1 MATLF
6 TGLLGNDRD
15 DWGKRLTV
23 HRASYLCHSIAES
36 LLCRSHLSVSICMRH
51 KDLRILHTF
60 AEKPLHS
67 TSLHVFLT
75 SFPIEFLP
83 SLTIQLIH
91 CYQPTNQGT
100 VTFTRNRAISKP
112 DLSLLFFSQL
122 ITGHTL
128 RGCMCMLGEDIAM
141 GAETIG
147 K

>member
-91 CYQPTNQGT
+91 GYQPTNQGT